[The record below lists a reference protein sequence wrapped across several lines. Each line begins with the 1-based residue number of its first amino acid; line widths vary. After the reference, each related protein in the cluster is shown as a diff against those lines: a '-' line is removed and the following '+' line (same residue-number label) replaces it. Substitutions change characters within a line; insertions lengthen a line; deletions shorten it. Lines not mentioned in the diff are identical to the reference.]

1 MSMEAAPFLS
11 SERLGASP
19 MITTLVALIA
29 TLMIVANATLA
40 RKTDTKLFGGK
51 TAKEVCPLPVE
62 ESKMASDEEI
72 IAEINKAART
82 KFDLSSHVLDCLK
95 VFQNNAHHLEGW
107 LYNHVILMLYA
118 LRWYGN
124 HLSDEDY
131 MKVEQAILYSD
142 LGKKTTTEH
151 SYKKKKGEFVL
162 DEDGNKIPMKVW
174 DDGTPQSSALKHD
187 IVSAQMYADMEGE
200 TDDEVLFLI
209 KMHMQ
214 AHDLA
219 MHIKNGLQFK
229 GTQFTKKIKEFRNLP
244 ECLTHLKYTPAHE
257 WPLEVTEATDSQE
270 INKQTYRLV
279 RMWRSELL
287 KVKQACD
294 AAGRISDLDF

>member
-1 MSMEAAPFLS
+1 
-11 SERLGASP
+11 

-29 TLMIVANATLA
+29 TLTIVANATLA

-82 KFDLSSHVLDCLK
+82 KFDLSSYVLDCLK

-118 LRWYGN
+118 LRWYGST
-124 HLSDEDY
+124 LDEEDY

-162 DEDGNKIPMKVW
+162 DEDGNKIPHKVW
-174 DDGTPQSSALKHD
+174 DDGTLQSSALKHD
-187 IVSAQMYADMEGE
+187 IVSAQIYSDMKGE

-209 KMHMQ
+209 TMHMQ

-244 ECLTHLKYTPAHE
+244 ECLTHLEDTPAHE
-257 WPLEVTEATDSQE
+257 WPLEVTEATDTQE
-270 INKQTYRLV
+270 INQSTYRLV
-279 RMWRSELL
+279 RMWRSKLL

>member
-1 MSMEAAPFLS
+1 
-11 SERLGASP
+11 

-29 TLMIVANATLA
+29 TLTIVANATLA

-82 KFDLSSHVLDCLK
+82 KFDLSSYVLDCLK

-118 LRWYGN
+118 LRWYGRN
-124 HLSDEDY
+124 LNEEDY

-142 LGKKTTTEH
+142 LGKKTTTEL
-151 SYKKKKGEFVL
+151 SYKKRKGEFVL
-162 DEDGNKIPMKVW
+162 DEDGNKIPHKVW
-174 DDGTPQSSALKHD
+174 DDGTLQSSALKHD
-187 IVSAQMYADMEGE
+187 IVSAQIYSDMKGE

-209 KMHMQ
+209 TMHMQ

-244 ECLTHLKYTPAHE
+244 ECLTHLKDTPAHE
-257 WPLEVTEATDSQE
+257 WPLEVTEATDTQE
-270 INKQTYRLV
+270 INQSTYRLV

-294 AAGRISDLDF
+294 AAGRISDFDF